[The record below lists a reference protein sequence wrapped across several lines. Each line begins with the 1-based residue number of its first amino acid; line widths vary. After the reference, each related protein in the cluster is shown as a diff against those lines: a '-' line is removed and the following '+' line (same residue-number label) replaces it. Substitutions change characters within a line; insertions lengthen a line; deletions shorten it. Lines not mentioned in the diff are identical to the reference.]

1 MIKVEN
7 ISVMNLDGAMRALRN
22 PMNSW
27 EKSDSEYC
35 YMTECKDCCW
45 SSIDVNCDDENA
57 ENWTVGMCC
66 NSPLFME
73 GVVRCSTYPEN
84 FVIGVEDLK
93 LCQRMLNAGDS
104 DSKFMRQI
112 FVNMDI
118 VAPTY
123 FCAEFDTYK
132 VATVRNSCSFMHK
145 GTAKPFERSDF
156 SFDNVDEHSM
166 VMIDN
171 MIAELNTLRDKYL
184 ETKDK
189 EIFLAIRQ
197 MLPMGYNYRF
207 TWSANYA
214 VLRNIY
220 FQRRN
225 HRLPEWREFCRI
237 IETFP
242 YGKDLICYTKEE
254 EK

>member
-7 ISVMNLDGAMRALRN
+7 ISIMNLDGAMRALRN

-27 EKSDSEYC
+27 DKSDSGLC
-35 YMTECKDCCW
+35 YVRDCEDCCW
-45 SSIDVNCDDENA
+45 SSIESKEDSVEYI
-57 ENWTVGMCC
+57 C
-66 NSPLFME
+66 NSPL
-73 GVVRCSTYPEN
+73 CSANMSTVSLYPDTYE
-84 FVIGVEDLK
+84 IGLEDLK

-156 SFDNVDEHSM
+156 SIENLDESSLT
-166 VMIDN
+166 VLDKTIE
-171 MIAELNTLRDKYL
+171 ELNILRDKYL

-189 EIFLAIRQ
+189 NIFLAIRQ

-225 HRLPEWREFCRI
+225 HRLPEWREFCGF
-237 IETFP
+237 IENMP

-254 EK
+254 ESK